1 VANPRPTVLLLE
13 IVADSFFQVLGLTH
27 VKQLV
32 LRIKVAI
39 DARQCRQCRDLRQQ
53 FRTVRRRFSVAL
65 KWLI

>member
-1 VANPRPTVLLLE
+1 MTAHTGSYRMVQILGRGSSQLRVA
-13 IVADSFFQVLGLTH
+13 AH

-32 LRIKVAI
+32 LRVKVAI